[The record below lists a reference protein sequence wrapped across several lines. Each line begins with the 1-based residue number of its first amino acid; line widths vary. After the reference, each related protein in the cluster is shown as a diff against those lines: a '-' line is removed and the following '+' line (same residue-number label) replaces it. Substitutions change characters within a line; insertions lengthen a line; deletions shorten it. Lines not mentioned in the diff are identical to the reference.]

1 MLNGFLGTLWYLWV
15 SNVIQADVVTRAL
28 ALEDYE
34 LEALTKEGIIASK
47 GNEIFEFRYGKKI

>member
-15 SNVIQADVVTRAL
+15 SNVLTVDTVIRAL

-34 LEALTKEGIIASK
+34 LESLTKKGITASK
-47 GNEIFEFRYGKKI
+47 GNEKFEFRYGQKV